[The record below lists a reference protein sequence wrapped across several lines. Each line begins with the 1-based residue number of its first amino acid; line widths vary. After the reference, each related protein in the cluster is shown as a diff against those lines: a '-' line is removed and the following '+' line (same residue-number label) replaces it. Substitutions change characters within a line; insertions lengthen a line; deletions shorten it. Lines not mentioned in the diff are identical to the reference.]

1 MKQLYLINILYTQE
15 LSNKMHT
22 NVAGFNKTKYT
33 PPSQRQS
40 TSIGNRT
47 SFNLTKRVIEKK
59 TPEFSLNDTSLF
71 PTLEV
76 SIGKNKAAKTNGMS
90 FAAAAQYEEPKK
102 EEKISEYKPGWVYIR
117 RNKGI
122 IEYKYEPQLQKTMME
137 QLQNQL
143 KYEEAHDL
151 RNLKLRIA
159 RLQWDQDRENSRLGD
174 LSPFHLTNSI
184 KEQLDEAYINNEVE
198 NTQAYISD
206 NYVNNLSDSENN
218 LSLPENK

>member
-1 MKQLYLINILYTQE
+1 
-15 LSNKMHT
+15 MHT
-22 NVAGFNKTKYT
+22 STISSGINKNKYM
-33 PPSQRQS
+33 PPSQRLSQNQS
-40 TSIGNRT
+40 QSLIHP
-47 SFNLTKRVIEKK
+47 TKRVIEKK
-59 TPEFSLNDTSLF
+59 KPEFSLNDTSLF

-76 SIGKNKAAKTNGMS
+76 SIGKNKTAKTNGMS
-90 FAAAAQYEEPKK
+90 FASAAKYEEPKK

-117 RNKGI
+117 RNNGI
-122 IEYKYEPQLQKTMME
+122 IEYKYVDQLQKTMME

-143 KYEEAHDL
+143 KYEEADDL
-151 RNLKLRIA
+151 RNLKRRIA

-184 KEQLDEAYINNEVE
+184 KEQLDEAYINNEEE
-198 NTQAYISD
+198 NIQPNVSD